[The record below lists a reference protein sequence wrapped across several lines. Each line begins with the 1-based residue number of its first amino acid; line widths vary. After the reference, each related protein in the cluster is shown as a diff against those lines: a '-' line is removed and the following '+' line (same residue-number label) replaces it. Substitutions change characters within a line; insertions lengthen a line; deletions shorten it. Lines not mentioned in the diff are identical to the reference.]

1 MAGRSFLYSL
11 VRRQSLVSHSST
23 EAEIYAGTT
32 GVSEAEGIRR
42 LLDFAGIKRRDGS
55 PLGLKLRMDN
65 SSARILLSRHG
76 TGKIRHLSIRCFW
89 VQDMVKGGFLRIY
102 PIAGTE
108 NASDIGTKP
117 LARARLDYLLAK
129 LSMGEF
135 TLGAGSANLAVA
147 RIALTAPTAASATSV
162 VSSAESVAVPAT
174 VLNFLF
180 ARLSVEH

>member
-1 MAGRSFLYSL
+1 
-11 VRRQSLVSHSST
+11 
-23 EAEIYAGTT
+23 
-32 GVSEAEGIRR
+32 
-42 LLDFAGIKRRDGS
+42 
-55 PLGLKLRMDN
+55 
-65 SSARILLSRHG
+65 
-76 TGKIRHLSIRCFW
+76 
-89 VQDMVKGGFLRIY
+89 MVKGGFLRIY

-147 RIALTAPTAASATSV
+147 RIALTAPTAASTTSV